1 MDDRKIPLLI
11 AIIFAKD
18 LFKHQHEDLHLH
30 GVNVFLIA
38 RYILSLA
45 RKMNFAVN
53 LPLLPSPP
61 PLFLP
66 RQNEEISIPESL
78 ICNVCNKGG
87 RVEPILP
94 FVVPYPRLSTE
105 IICRKVTE
113 FSFSFLLS
121 SLFYLG
127 RSENDE
133 KRPRLFAPR
142 LITRTISIEF
152 EGIEREEK

>member
-53 LPLLPSPP
+53 LPHYFLPSPP
-61 PLFLP
+61 LP
-66 RQNEEISIPESL
+66 PPSKRRNIYSGIVDLQ
-78 ICNVCNKGG
+78 
-87 RVEPILP
+87 
-94 FVVPYPRLSTE
+94 RLQ
-105 IICRKVTE
+105 
-113 FSFSFLLS
+113 
-121 SLFYLG
+121 
-127 RSENDE
+127 
-133 KRPRLFAPR
+133 
-142 LITRTISIEF
+142 
-152 EGIEREEK
+152 